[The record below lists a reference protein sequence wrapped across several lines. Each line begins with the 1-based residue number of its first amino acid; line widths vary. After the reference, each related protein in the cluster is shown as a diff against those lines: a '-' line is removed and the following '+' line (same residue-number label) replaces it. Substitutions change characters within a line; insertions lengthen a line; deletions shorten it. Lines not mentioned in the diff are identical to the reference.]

1 MVGFYLKINKLIA
14 DCGELEVS
22 SMMLKMPCIAQAF
35 DGLISGNYEV
45 IQLILYL
52 GLNYQALG
60 V

>member
-1 MVGFYLKINKLIA
+1 MVGFYLKVYELIA

-22 SMMLKMPCIAQAF
+22 SMMLKMLGIAQAF

-52 GLNYQALG
+52 GLNYQALC